1 MGGTGHFF
9 LSSAPRK
16 PARPAG
22 GNGGGFPRD
31 PGGVPPGEGRGR
43 GGGVPGVGA
52 MPTPGAGLAKA
63 AVLLAQRDGTDK
75 VLKAGRY
82 AARLGAL
89 RAQRMGLTAR
99 RARALERALSLSRK
113 AVRWGKFLG
122 KAHRAA
128 VIFEQRGSRPALDVA
143 LGVMENLALSV
154 FYFLDQ
160 FQFLFKAGIARDARL
175 RRRLEV
181 AGACAEL
188 VSYAAAAALAALEL
202 QRLKEEEATLRERL
216 VGSARRKAPPEE
228 LSELRR
234 RLARTRLQRALVSL
248 SLVQTLTDTLL
259 TLNDIRQADA
269 GLGDPHLLAWCGLV
283 SAFLG
288 LLKMWRKL

>member
-1 MGGTGHFF
+1 M
-9 LSSAPRK
+9 AP
-16 PARPAG
+16 
-22 GNGGGFPRD
+22 
-31 PGGVPPGEGRGR
+31 
-43 GGGVPGVGA
+43 
-52 MPTPGAGLAKA
+52 PGAGLAKA
-63 AVLLAQRDGTDK
+63 AALLAQRDGTDK

-122 KAHRAA
+122 NAHRAA

-143 LGVMENLALSV
+143 LGVIENLSLSL

-160 FQFLFKAGIARDARL
+160 FQFLFKAGIARDTRL

-202 QRLKEEEATLRERL
+202 QRLKEQEAALAAQLAGLSRGKR
-216 VGSARRKAPPEE
+216 SPEE
-228 LSELRR
+228 MAEARR
-234 RLARTRLQRALVSL
+234 RLARARLQKAMVSL
-248 SLVQTLTDTLL
+248 SLAQTLTDTLL
-259 TLNDIRQADA
+259 TLNDIRQVDS